1 MLGIVA
7 TSIHYL
13 ILTQSYMPLTITV
26 LLQVSKQRLREV
38 KANTQEHTPSKWQNR
53 DLNTNLLTSG
63 LQVHCIAQDRKN
75 MQKEKTSR

>member
-38 KANTQEHTPSKWQNR
+38 KANTQEHTPSK
-53 DLNTNLLTSG
+53 
-63 LQVHCIAQDRKN
+63 
-75 MQKEKTSR
+75 